1 MNQQRLFRS
10 HVVGW
15 LLLAGV
21 SLFSVPTRA
30 QAQASAPS
38 LDGLWLT
45 DGYGRLIE
53 FQGDEL
59 RRFEITSLS
68 CIPTGKAT
76 RNPAASSANETIFT
90 DKGEILRVTA
100 GTSPDT
106 RWLHEDGSVS
116 SIFLRRASSRPDV
129 CNKPVADTPES
140 NYQVFWQTFAEHYPF
155 FKMRNLDWLAA
166 DKKFRPQVTA
176 DTKPEELF
184 RILSDM
190 IDPLHDAH
198 TFISAKSIKQRFHG
212 YRPAADPMQSKNAA
226 RITEIIETKYVRG
239 GLRDFCNKQL
249 QYGTLSHSIGYLRVH
264 SFSNYSRDDEFIKQL
279 DALES
284 ALDEIF
290 KDSTKLTGLVIDVRI
305 NTGGSDVFGVSIAS
319 RLATQEYLAYS
330 KVIRNDIHDPDGRTP
345 PQPVLVRVSS
355 RPSFRGP
362 VVLLTSSDSVSAAE
376 TFTMA
381 ILDRQP
387 HVTRI
392 GENTQG
398 VFSDVLGRK
407 LPNGWSFGLPNEI
420 YVTRDGKTFDGPGV
434 PPDLEVLI
442 FPADDLA
449 NGRDSAIDKALE
461 LLAPKAK

>member
-1 MNQQRLFRS
+1 MNKQRLFRS
-10 HVVGW
+10 HVAGW
-15 LLLAGV
+15 LLFAGV

-30 QAQASAPS
+30 QAPASVPS

-59 RRFEITSLS
+59 RRFEITSRS

-76 RNPAASSANETIFT
+76 RNAAASSATETIFT
-90 DKGEILRVTA
+90 DKGEILRVTP

-116 SIFLRRASSRPDV
+116 SIFLRHTSSRPGV
-129 CNKPVADTPES
+129 CNKPIADTPES
-140 NYQVFWQTFAEHYPF
+140 NYEVFWQTFAEHYPF
-155 FKMRNLDWLAA
+155 FKMRKLDWVAV

-212 YRPAADPMQSKNAA
+212 YRPGADPMQSKNAT
-226 RITEIIETKYVRG
+226 RISEIIETKYVHG

-249 QYGTLSHSIGYLRVH
+249 QYGILSHSIGYLRVH
-264 SFSNYSRDDEFIKQL
+264 SFSNYSKDDEFVKQL

-290 KDSTKLTGLVIDVRI
+290 KDSAKLAGLVIDVRI

-330 KVIRNDIHDPDGRTP
+330 KVIRNDTHDADHRTP
-345 PQPVLVRVSS
+345 PQPVNVRVSS
-355 RPSFRGP
+355 RPSFHGP
-362 VVLLTSSDSVSAAE
+362 VALLTSADSVSAAE

-387 HVTRI
+387 HVTRV
-392 GENTQG
+392 GANTQG

-434 PPDLEVLI
+434 PPDLEVPI